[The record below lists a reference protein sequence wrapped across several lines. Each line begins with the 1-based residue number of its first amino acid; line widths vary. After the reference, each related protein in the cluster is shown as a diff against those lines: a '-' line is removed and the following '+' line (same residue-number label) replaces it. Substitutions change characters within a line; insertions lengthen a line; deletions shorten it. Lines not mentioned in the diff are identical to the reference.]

1 MEKLH
6 MSIPLCAKIEP
17 YKEIPVSYSLNN
29 NSQFTVCKCY
39 VLGLGK
45 NQNLSYFSKEAVEK
59 ALPSLFNV
67 PVVGHI
73 INEDDGNK
81 YMGSHDV
88 VVTIDSEGIELKS
101 VCIPYGVVPVQ
112 DSAHF
117 ETLTNQDGSTD
128 EYFVCD
134 IVLWTGRFPEL
145 MEAAYSDSCYFN
157 QSMEITANE
166 YADLESDPRYTE
178 VISFE
183 FNALCLLGKADDK
196 SSKEHTEPC
205 FPMAR
210 VVPYEYD
217 LKTESFTDMLSQL
230 KYELTSCF
238 IHENSKEGGNK
249 EGMPNEVI
257 ESILAEYSIDRDSLD
272 FEITDD
278 MTEEDFRARLG
289 AMSEVV
295 EEAVEETVEDAEE
308 FEALDMAAA
317 DTAEMPEASVPDN
330 KPTYMQKMS
339 ALMELFHDDIQRAED
354 GSVISETYYWVCDFS
369 DDYVYVDRC
378 HCDANGHTDSHGR
391 YPISF
396 NESDNTVSIVGDFE
410 EMVMRWLT
418 QDEVERLDT
427 MSRDYDGL
435 VQFRNERLEADR
447 RSAMDEVISE
457 FADISNSDE
466 FADIRENPYRFE
478 SVDELRTA
486 CFAVRGRIAQP
497 KVKQN
502 FSARMPI
509 EAEDGADETGG
520 RYGDLFKRFGHRNK

>member
-1 MEKLH
+1 MEKLR

-17 YKEIPVSYSLNN
+17 YKEIPISYNLNS
-29 NSQFTVCKCY
+29 NSQFTICKCY

-73 INEDDGNK
+73 INEDNGNK

-88 VVTIDSEGIELKS
+88 VVTIDSDGIDIKS

-112 DSAHF
+112 DSMHF
-117 ETLTNQDGSTD
+117 ENVTNQDGSIG
-128 EYFVCD
+128 EYLVCD
-134 IVLWTGRFPEL
+134 VVLWTGRFPEL
-145 MEAAYSDSCYFN
+145 MDAAYSNDFYFN

-166 YADLESDPRYTE
+166 YADLEADPRYTE
-178 VISFE
+178 VINFE

-196 SSKEHTEPC
+196 NSKEHTEPC

-217 LKTESFTDMLSQL
+217 LKTKSFTDMLSQL

-238 IHENSKEGGNK
+238 IQEISKEGGNK

-257 ESILAEYSIDRDSLD
+257 DSILAEYSIERDALE
-272 FEITDD
+272 FEVTDD
-278 MTEEDFRARLG
+278 MTEEDLRARLG
-289 AMSEVV
+289 EIANESPEFAD
-295 EEAVEETVEDAEE
+295 EHTTETGEFDVGVEDS
-308 FEALDMAAA
+308 A
-317 DTAEMPEASVPDN
+317 DVAVMPDSDVSSN
-330 KPTYMQKMS
+330 RPTYMQKLS
-339 ALMELFHDDIQRAED
+339 ALMDLFHDDVEYAED
-354 GSVISETYYWVCDFS
+354 GSIISETFYWVCDFS
-369 DDYVYVDRC
+369 DEYVYVERC
-378 HCDANGHTDSHGR
+378 HYDANGASNIHGR
-391 YPISF
+391 YPIAF
-396 NESDNTVSIVGDFE
+396 NESDKTVSIVGDFE

-418 QDEVERLDT
+418 GDEIARLDS
-427 MSRDYDGL
+427 MSREYEEL
-435 VQFRNERLEADR
+435 VQFRNDRLEADR
-447 RSAMDEVISE
+447 RSEMDAVIEE
-457 FADISNSDE
+457 FSDIRNAEE
-466 FADIRENPYRFE
+466 FADIRENPYKFN

-502 FSARMPI
+502 FGARMPI
-509 EAEDGADETGG
+509 GDDDCANDNGG
-520 RYGDLFKRFGHRNK
+520 RYGDLFDRFGHRK